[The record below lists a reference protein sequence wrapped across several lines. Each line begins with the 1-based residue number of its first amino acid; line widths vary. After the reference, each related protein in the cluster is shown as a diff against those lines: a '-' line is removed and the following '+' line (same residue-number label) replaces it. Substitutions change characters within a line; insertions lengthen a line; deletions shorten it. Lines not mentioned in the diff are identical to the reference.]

1 MTISLIEIKNANYK
15 EHSPITP
22 IFSEAH
28 NEKNFNSE
36 SNALVPYV
44 ERN

>member
-15 EHSPITP
+15 EHSPI
-22 IFSEAH
+22 FSKAH

>member
-28 NEKNFNSE
+28 KKIEAHRKILIQN
-36 SNALVPYV
+36 PMH
-44 ERN
+44 